1 MRPKRTLLNRIT
13 ASDDRSRPIR
23 SRRVVPIEKEFRP
36 CADHFISSPCWP
48 CSVPLLVAACG
59 SDDEEPAPSGG
70 TSTAEEHPGRQGSI
84 KVGLVTDIGGLNDR
98 SFNQLANEGLERAKS
113 ELGVETRV
121 LISKANSDYV
131 PNLSTLAQQKYDLV
145 IGVGFL
151 MAEAMNTVAPKFP
164 DTKFAIIDVDA
175 TGLKS
180 KPTNVA
186 GVLFKEQEA
195 GYLVGYMAGLYLKDN
210 GGGTASS
217 VGGQKIPPVDH
228 YIAGY
233 QAGVKAA
240 NPDAKVVNGYSQKF
254 DDPAPCKELA
264 LDQIAQGAK
273 VVFQVAG
280 GCGLGALDAAKE
292 KGVQGIGV
300 DADQAY
306 LGDQI
311 MTSAL
316 KKVDVAVFDEVKAV
330 QDGTFKGGANTI
342 FDVKS
347 GGVGIGKTNADRRQ
361 VRGRRSRRVQDKI
374 ASGELTDI
382 PDTVK

>member
-1 MRPKRTLLNRIT
+1 MRPK
-13 ASDDRSRPIR
+13 A
-23 SRRVVPIEKEFRP
+23 
-36 CADHFISSPCWP
+36 P
-48 CSVPLLVAACG
+48 CSIELLPQTTAAITRVAARRSNRKGVPAVRRPLHFFALLAMVCSLFVAACG
-59 SDDEEPAPSGG
+59 SDDDNAPATSG
-70 TSTAEEHPGRQGSI
+70 TSTAESTPAAKKI

-113 ELGVETRV
+113 ELGVDTRV
-121 LISKANSDYV
+121 LVSKQNSDYV

-151 MAEAMNTVAPKFP
+151 MADAMDTVGSKFP
-164 DTKFAIIDVDA
+164 NTKFAIIDVDA
-175 TGLKS
+175 TTLKS
-180 KPTNVA
+180 KPTNVW

-195 GYLVGYMAGLYLKDN
+195 GYLVGYMAGLYLKDE
-210 GGGTASS
+210 GGGTAGS

-240 NPDAKVVNGYSQKF
+240 NPDAKVVNQYSQKF

-264 LDQIAQGAK
+264 LNQIAEGAK
-273 VVFQVAG
+273 VIFQVAG

-300 DADQAY
+300 DADQSY

-316 KKVDVAVFDEVKAV
+316 KKVDVAVYDTIKSTQE
-330 QDGTFKGGANTI
+330 GTFKGGTNSV

-347 GGVGIGKTNADRRQ
+347 GAVGLGK
-361 VRGRRSRRVQDKI
+361 
-374 ASGELTDI
+374 
-382 PDTVK
+382 